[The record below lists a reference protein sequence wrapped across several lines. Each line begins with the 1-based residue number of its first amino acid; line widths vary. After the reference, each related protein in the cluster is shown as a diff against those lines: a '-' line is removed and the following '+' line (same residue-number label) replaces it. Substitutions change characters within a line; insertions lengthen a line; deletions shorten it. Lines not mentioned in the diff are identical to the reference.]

1 MSSRY
6 TRFNRDAIKFKSVEE
21 RKSLIDINE
30 ATKIALASYLT
41 MSPQLDDMQDLAA
54 DIKQVRKKGKPVI
67 LCMGA
72 HAIKNGGGLIINK
85 LIDADL
91 ITHVATNG
99 AAAIHDWEFARFGK
113 STECVRTN
121 VAVGEFGIWRETGQ
135 FFGKTADWASGDGH
149 GWGEVIGKFM
159 SNGWHGGYR
168 SPESSVML
176 NCYNKGIPFTI
187 HPGIGQDII
196 YSHPSLIDI
205 NCTITDFEI
214 FAESIR
220 NLEGGIYLSVG
231 SAVMSP
237 MIFEKALS
245 MARNVEN
252 QEGRII
258 DHFLI
263 AVNDLADSNWNWE
276 DGEPPMDNPAYY
288 LRFMKTFHRMGGQTG
303 NPYYYGCHNVTF
315 LNTLRKLLT

>member
-6 TRFNRDAIKFKSVEE
+6 PIFNRHAIKFKSVEE
-21 RKSLIDINE
+21 RESLINIEE
-30 ATKIALASYLT
+30 ATDKALRSHVGCGAMHSDIT
-41 MSPQLDDMQDLAA
+41 DLAL
-54 DIKQVRKKGKPVI
+54 DIKRVRDNGKPVI

-72 HAIKNGGGLIINK
+72 HAIKNGGGIIINK
-85 LIDADL
+85 LIEAGL

-99 AAAIHDWEFARFGK
+99 AAAIHDWEFAKFGK

-121 VAVGEFGIWRETGQ
+121 VARGEFGLWEETGAI
-135 FFGKTADWASGDGH
+135 FGSSANMASECGM
-149 GWGEVIGKFM
+149 GWGERLGWLMSADKSHYKAKEYSVIHK
-159 SNGWHGGYR
+159 
-168 SPESSVML
+168 
-176 NCYNKGIPFTI
+176 CYEHDIPFTI

-196 YSHPSLIDI
+196 YSHPNLWNIS
-205 NCTITDFEI
+205 CTITDFEI
-214 FAESIR
+214 FAESVR
-220 NLEGGIYLSVG
+220 NLEHGIYLSVG
-231 SAVMSP
+231 SSVMSP

-245 MARNVEN
+245 MARNVEHQN
-252 QEGRII
+252 HRII

-315 LNTLRKLLT
+315 LNTLRKILT

>member
-1 MSSRY
+1 MSRY
-6 TRFNRDAIKFKSVEE
+6 PRFNRHLIQFKSVEE
-21 RKSLIDINE
+21 RKSLIDIEE
-30 ATKIALASYLT
+30 ATKIALASHLT

-54 DIKQVRKKGKPVI
+54 DIKRVRDNGKPVI

-72 HAIKNGGGLIINK
+72 HAIKNGSGLIINK

-91 ITHVATNG
+91 ITHVAGNG
-99 AAAIHDWEFARFGK
+99 AAAIHDWEFAKFGK

-121 VAVGEFGIWRETGQ
+121 VARGEFGLWEETGNI
-135 FFGKTADWASGDGH
+135 FGATARAASDRGW
-149 GWGEVIGKFM
+149 GWGERLGYLM
-159 SNGWHGGYR
+159 AQGSNYKAK
-168 SPESSVML
+168 ECSVM
-176 NCYNKGIPFTI
+176 NKCYEHGIPFTI

-196 YSHPSLIDI
+196 YSHPSLYSLD
-205 NCTITDFEI
+205 CTMADFEI
-214 FAESIR
+214 FAESVR

-245 MARNVEN
+245 MARNVEK

-258 DHFLI
+258 DNFLI

-288 LRFMKTFHRMGGQTG
+288 LRFMKTFHRMGGNIN
-303 NPYYYGCHNVTF
+303 NPLYYGCHNVTF